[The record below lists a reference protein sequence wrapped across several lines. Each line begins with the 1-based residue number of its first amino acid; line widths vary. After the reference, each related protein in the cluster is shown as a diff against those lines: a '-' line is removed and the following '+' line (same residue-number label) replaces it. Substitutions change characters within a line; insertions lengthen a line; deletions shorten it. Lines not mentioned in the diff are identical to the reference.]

1 MLGGGGETKDT
12 STRPEDAPQEMARTP
27 VPAGAELPHWTYQ
40 GAEGAEYWGVLAEDW
55 ATCLSGRQQSPIDVK
70 EGTPFVAEDKA
81 PAAEDAP
88 PEESTTAT
96 AKKAKATTTTA
107 AKGAA
112 KGAATTTTE
121 VAWPGAPA
129 EQEIDFRYHP
139 SAYTV
144 VDNGHTV
151 QINLNNAGAMV
162 IDGVEFK
169 LLQFHF
175 HAPSE
180 HTLSEAAY
188 PLEYHL
194 VHRSEA
200 GELAVVGVLVQRGAL
215 NKTLEPVFDDLPD
228 AGVTLEGLEPI
239 NPIDLLPANRT
250 MVRYNGSL
258 TTPPCAEHVRWHLML
273 TPKQMSKLQVAR
285 FVARHPNSSRP
296 VQALNDREVVIEVDK
311 VTSVAGATDHGAS
324 SGASRTEKP
333 ASHGSTPTAIADSGA
348 GASKGSADH
357 PATTAA
363 TTAATA
369 TTATDSHSAPVPAP
383 APAPADDHPATAAG
397 H

>member
-369 TTATDSHSAPVPAP
+369 TTATDSHSVPVPAP

>member
-1 MLGGGGETKDT
+1 MIGGGGEAKDT

-27 VPAGAELPHWTYQ
+27 VPAGAALPHWTYQ

-55 ATCLSGRQQSPIDVK
+55 ATCQSGRQQSPIDVK
-70 EGTPFVAEDKA
+70 EGTAFVAEAKA

-88 PEESTTAT
+88 AEESTTTT
-96 AKKAKATTTTA
+96 AKKVKATTTTA

-112 KGAATTTTE
+112 EDAATTTTA

-151 QINLNNAGAMV
+151 QVNLDNAGAMV

-215 NKTLEPVFDDLPD
+215 NETLEPVFDDLPD

-239 NPIDLLPANRT
+239 NPVDLLPANRT

-285 FVARHPNSSRP
+285 FVARHPNSNRP

-333 ASHGSTPTAIADSGA
+333 ASHGSTTTAIADSGA
-348 GASKGSADH
+348 KKGSADH
-357 PATTAA
+357 PAATAA
-363 TTAATA
+363 P
-369 TTATDSHSAPVPAP
+369 TATDSHSAPAPAP
-383 APAPADDHPATAAG
+383 APAPADDHPATTAG